1 MGLPIIAAIAKAH
14 HARLTISPGRLGG
27 LDIDLTFPR
36 LHPGKTGKWHSSR
49 PDNIQPSRHPP
60 A

>member
-27 LDIDLTFPR
+27 LDIDITFPR
-36 LHPGKTGKWHSSR
+36 LHPGKTGKMALV
-49 PDNIQPSRHPP
+49 P

>member
-14 HARLTISPGRLGG
+14 RAGLTVSPASSVARHHV
-27 LDIDLTFPR
+27 PR
-36 LHPGKTGKWHSSR
+36 LHPSKTGKMALV
-49 PDNIQPSRHPP
+49 P